1 MTSLVIEQIEIPA
14 GVRQWRAV
22 ATARERVAEVLAGRK
37 VWCATAVRRHNE
49 ATDELRAC
57 LQGAAP
63 GLSADCLEVHGRPQ
77 LSPLADAVDRMLT
90 GGSPARV
97 FTAGEQALVAEAA
110 SDADELLGDL
120 VAPGDVVV
128 AHDGVSALVARAVR
142 DRGAHAVWRMRIPQG
157 STHSARQA
165 QDLLRSFT
173 GGVDAYVL
181 RWFERSAAVKSSNA
195 LPRRCR
201 QPTSWRSNRRDDPAA
216 VRSSMTWRG
225 VWRMRRSFAA
235 TARSMWEERSIRALL
250 SRPDSRVVQR
260 SSLRRLCQDDLG
272 SRGGAGEAFRRA
284 STGDEQVVELAR
296 APVAPSPPS

>member
-14 GVRQWRAV
+14 GVRQWRAM

-49 ATDELRAC
+49 AADELRAC

-63 GLSADCLEVHGRPQ
+63 GLSADRLEVHGRPQ

-97 FTAGEQALVAEAA
+97 FNAAEQALVAEAA

-128 AHDGVSALVARAVR
+128 AHDGVSALVARAAR
-142 DRGAHAVWRMRIPQG
+142 DRGAHAVWRVRIPWG

-165 QDLLRSFT
+165 RDLLRSFT

-181 RWFERSAAVKSSNA
+181 RWFERSAGGEVVERVAAAMPSTDIVAVKQT
-195 LPRRCR
+195 RR
-201 QPTSWRSNRRDDPAA
+201 SGGGEELHDLA
-216 VRSSMTWRG
+216 
-225 VWRMRRSFAA
+225 WRMAYA
-235 TARSMWEERSIRALL
+235 EI
-250 SRPDSRVVQR
+250 V
-260 SSLRRLCQDDLG
+260 
-272 SRGGAGEAFRRA
+272 RGGRQEHVGGTLHTRPAVA
-284 STGDEQVVELAR
+284 AR
-296 APVAPSPPS
+296 